1 MSKVGDVIDA
11 DNARWQFGGATAD
24 RFDAHVERSVPF
36 YHEGHDL
43 VVRLADFFLGGGA
56 TALDLGCAT
65 GRLTARMAESRAGLG
80 DRFLALDVE
89 PSMTH
94 RARQRCARF
103 DEVLVVCGDVD
114 ALGEQTRVDFVVAY
128 YTLQFVRPRVR
139 QALYDRIY
147 RMLNWGGAFVLFE
160 KVRGPDARFQDIATA
175 LYQEYKLE
183 RGYSGEEIVAK
194 SRSLK
199 GVLEP
204 FSSAGN
210 EGLLRRAGFQDL
222 MTVFKYVCFEGVLA
236 IK

>member
-1 MSKVGDVIDA
+1 MGKVGDVIDA
-11 DNARWQFGGATAD
+11 DNARWNFGEATAD
-24 RFDAHVERSVPF
+24 RFDAHVEKSVPF

-56 TALDLGCAT
+56 FAIDLGCAT
-65 GRLTARMAESRAGLG
+65 GRLTERLAESRAGLG

-89 PSMTH
+89 PAMAA
-94 RARQRCARF
+94 RARERCARF
-103 DEVLVVCGDVD
+103 PEVEVACADLASIDPGVR
-114 ALGEQTRVDFVVAY
+114 ADFIVAY

-147 RMLNWGGAFVLFE
+147 AMLNWGGAFVVFE

-175 LYQEYKLE
+175 LYQDYKLE
-183 RGYSGEEIVAK
+183 RGYTGEEILAK
-194 SRSLK
+194 ARSLK

-210 EGLLRRAGFQDL
+210 EGLLARAGFTDR